1 MKKSKNIYVF
11 LIGIVLFVSVIG
23 LAYAAGNSYSSD
35 YNDPNQITI
44 QEASS
49 SGMSN
54 DIVDDN
60 GASKMVA
67 PSSNFVHM
75 ETFRIYS
82 AASIIIGSY
91 EIPRVHS
98 QAFAIGEFLID
109 PTTNTL
115 TYNIIGYDIQNET
128 RAEIIGPAI
137 NHVNSNNTLL
147 ALPSTSGHKTGV
159 WNYPQ
164 SIESDLL
171 KGKTYVNIF
180 TTQNPNGE
188 IRGQILMKKVYTVR
202 RMVDVPKSNT
212 FQVNITNSSFTPYTI
227 WAKKGDTIVWKNYG
241 NSSQTI
247 KSDTGNELMSAIIH
261 IGNSYSHK
269 FNNMGN
275 YSYHSSINPNMHG
288 MVVVEN
294 Q

>member
-11 LIGIVLFVSVIG
+11 FIGIVLFVSVIG
-23 LAYAAGNSYSSD
+23 LAAAGAVYSNE
-35 YNDPNQITI
+35 YNNPNQITI
-44 QEASS
+44 QEGSPSS
-49 SGMSN
+49 MSN
-54 DIVDDN
+54 DIVDDS
-60 GASKMVA
+60 GASKMVTS
-67 PSSNFVHM
+67 SSNFVHI

-82 AASIIIGSY
+82 ASATILGSY
-91 EIPRVHS
+91 EIPGVHS

-115 TYNIIGYDIQNET
+115 TYNIIGYDIGNET
-128 RAEIIGPAI
+128 RAEIIGPAT
-137 NHVNSNNTLL
+137 NSVNSNNTLL
-147 ALPSTSGHKTGV
+147 TLTNTAGQKTGV

-171 KGKTYVNIF
+171 KGRTYVNIF

-212 FQVNITNSSFTPYTI
+212 FQVNITNSSFTQNTTWI
-227 WAKKGDTIVWKNYG
+227 KKGDTVVWKNYG

-247 KSDTGNELMSAIIH
+247 RSDVGSELNSGILH
-261 IGNSYSHK
+261 IGDSFTHK
-269 FNNMGN
+269 FNLVGN
-275 YSYHSSINPNMHG
+275 YSYHSNINPHMHG
-288 MVVVEN
+288 MVVVAN